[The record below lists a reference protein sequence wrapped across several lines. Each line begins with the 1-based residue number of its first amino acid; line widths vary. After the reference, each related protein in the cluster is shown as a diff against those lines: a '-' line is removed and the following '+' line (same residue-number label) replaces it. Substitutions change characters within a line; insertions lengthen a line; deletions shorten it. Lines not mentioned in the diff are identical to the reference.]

1 MGQGTWSTILPWP
14 LIGIHSALLPN
25 GDVLTFGTDQEGDQG
40 THKIYDI
47 WDPKT
52 GLHITLT
59 DAIETDE
66 FCSGV
71 ILDPVTGNIIL
82 EGGDGRPEG
91 NVNTGVVDVNVF
103 DYRTDSLVASPTG
116 HLNLPR
122 WYGSLISVGGGN
134 LLALGGENGVSAD
147 DTTSVTGLSVGG
159 GEGTP
164 ELYTPGVG
172 WTELTGAYSADMS
185 VNWYYPRAW
194 VSSNGLVYGFD
205 TGSGS
210 VFKINTSTPN
220 GSIATVG
227 NTPFTAFAYNP
238 SAEYAPDKILILD
251 GNGNA
256 WIMDISGTTPT
267 FTQTNGVGEN
277 RAWANLTD
285 LADGT
290 VLLTGGSVQV
300 NDAVTETNNAMIWN
314 PETGQWTDDA
324 SAAVGRLYHSATLLL
339 PDATVLSTGGG
350 APGPLTNLNAEI
362 YTPGYLL
369 NPDGSLRTDRPII
382 TSAPATL
389 EQGQTFTISLDN
401 ADVIQKLEL
410 IAFGATTHSYDAAQR
425 EMSLQFTLID
435 SQTLQ
440 VTIPS
445 DTNLV
450 TDGYWMLFADNA
462 NGTPSV
468 ASTIK
473 IGGSGIDVYS
483 PEFNT
488 TLTTGGNVQHTN
500 GSSIYQLT
508 HNAPDQVGTLMGDQR
523 LDLSHDFSIQFSMQF
538 SGGAA
543 PADGLAFVLHNDPAG
558 TAAMGGDGGGL
569 GAAGLQNGI
578 AVDFDLY
585 SGGQEAPHVDVT
597 STANSQLLTPQAA
610 VGGLSDGN
618 WHKATV
624 TWNATTQTLD
634 YYVDGVEIGDL
645 QSNIVAEYLGGSQY
659 AYFGFTGAT
668 GGLSTQIS
676 VGLDAMPEATFEPAA
691 AVPVTAHPNDGSILD
706 VLSLSEQLA
715 FNGAAVYDTT
725 QAAIV
730 LTPDAAD
737 KAGSA
742 FFHDKVDLTHN
753 FSVEFETFFAPN
765 HPADGI
771 AFVLENDAAGA
782 NALGEIGGGR
792 GALGMTNGLA
802 INFDTYNPGGSSY
815 TDVAT
820 TGGVGITSPVDTA
833 NIADGGWHEVGV
845 SWNAETHALQYW
857 VDGAPMGQLNGDI
870 AAEYLGNQTSAYLGF
885 TGATGAATNVQ
896 EVRVDAVAAT
906 FTGAASYGDQQDPI
920 AAANAAQLN
929 GSAVYNAT
937 THVISL
943 TPDAPNQA
951 GTAFL
956 DRPIDL
962 TYNFQISF
970 DLNFGAN
977 STGGAGIAFVLA
989 NSAQGAN
996 ALGSGGVN
1004 FGVGGITNGLAIA
1017 FDTYQNL
1024 ANGDMAADHGEYINT
1039 DLITRVSDQTQLGVG
1054 NVKDGAWHNVVVSWN
1069 AADHT
1074 LTYWFDGAKGQTLTE
1089 DIGATYLNGS
1099 YDAYLGFGAGTTV
1112 VSNQQEVHL
1121 DTLTAWFEGQTHPT
1135 NNGLFA

>member
-1 MGQGTWSTILPWP
+1 MGQGAWSTILPWP

-25 GDVLTFGTDQEGDQG
+25 GDVLTFGTNQAGDQG

-52 GLHITLT
+52 GLHTTLT
-59 DAIETDE
+59 DALTTDE

-71 ILDPVTGNIIL
+71 IIDSVTGNIIL
-82 EGGDGRPEG
+82 EGGDARPEG
-91 NVNTGVVDVNVF
+91 RVNLGIVDVNVF
-103 DYRTDSLVASPTG
+103 DYRTNSLIASPTG

-134 LLALGGENGVSAD
+134 LLALGGENDGNFADTTSATGVSA
-147 DTTSVTGLSVGG
+147 GA
-159 GEGTP
+159 GEGMP
-164 ELYTPGVG
+164 ERYTPGVG

-185 VNWYYPRAW
+185 INWYYPRAW
-194 VSSNGLVYGFD
+194 VSSNGFVFGFD
-205 TGSGS
+205 TGSGAI
-210 VFKINTSTPN
+210 FKIDVGPANGAITPL
-220 GSIATVG
+220 G
-227 NTPFTAFAYNP
+227 NTPFTPFAYNP
-238 SAEYAPDKILILD
+238 AAEYAPDKILTLD
-251 GNGNA
+251 GNGGA
-256 WIMDISGTTPT
+256 WIMDISGNTPT

-314 PETGQWTDDA
+314 PETGQWTNDA

-369 NPDGSLRTDRPII
+369 NPDGSPRTDRPII

-410 IAFGATTHSYDAAQR
+410 ITFGATTHSYDAAQR
-425 EMSLQFTLID
+425 EISLQFTHIN
-435 SQTLQ
+435 SKTLQ

-445 DTNLV
+445 NTSLV

-483 PEFNT
+483 PQFNT
-488 TLTTGGNVQHTN
+488 TLTTGGNVLHTE
-500 GSSIYQLT
+500 GSAIYQLT
-508 HNAPDQVGTLMGDQR
+508 HNAPDQVGTLMSDHR
-523 LDLSHDFSIQFSMQF
+523 LDLGHDFSIQFSVQF
-538 SGGAA
+538 SGGVM

-558 TAAMGGDGGGL
+558 TAAMGGDGSGL

-578 AVDFDLY
+578 ALDFNVY
-585 SGGQEAPHVDVT
+585 SGGQGAPHLDVM
-597 STANSQLLTPQAA
+597 STADSQQLTPQAA
-610 VGGLSDGN
+610 VNGLADGN
-618 WHKATV
+618 WHNATV
-624 TWNATTQTLD
+624 TWNAATQTLE
-634 YYVDGVEIGDL
+634 YYVDGAKIGQL
-645 QSNIVAEYLGGSQY
+645 QANIVAQYLGGSQD

-668 GGLSTQIS
+668 GALSTQIS
-676 VGLDAMPEATFEPAA
+676 VGLDAMPYATFEPAA

-706 VLSLSEQLA
+706 VQSVSRHLA
-715 FNGAAVYDTT
+715 FNGAAAYDTAH
-725 QAAIV
+725 AAIV
-730 LTPDAAD
+730 LTPDVANN
-737 KAGSA
+737 AGSA
-742 FFHDKVDLTHN
+742 FLHDKVDLTHN
-753 FSVEFETFFAPN
+753 VSVEFETFFAPN

-782 NALGEIGGGR
+782 NALGGTSAAL
-792 GALGMTNGLA
+792 GALGMKNGLA
-802 INFDTYNPGGSSY
+802 INFDTHNPSGGSY
-815 TDVAT
+815 TDVVT
-820 TGGVGITSPVDTA
+820 TGGVDITNPIGVA

-845 SWNAETHALQYW
+845 SWNAETHALRYW
-857 VDGAPMGQLNGDI
+857 VDGALMGQLNGDI

-885 TGATGAATNVQ
+885 TGATGAATNIQ
-896 EVRVDAVAAT
+896 EVRVGAVDAT
-906 FTGAASYGDQQDPI
+906 FAGTAPYGDQQDPI
-920 AAANAAQLN
+920 AAANAAHLN
-929 GSAVYNAT
+929 GSAAYNAT

-943 TPDAPNQA
+943 TSDAPNEA

-956 DRPIDL
+956 DQRIDL
-962 TYNFQISF
+962 TYNFQVSF

-977 STGGAGIAFVLA
+977 AAGGDGIAFILA

-996 ALGSGGVN
+996 ALGSGGDN
-1004 FGVGGITNGLAIA
+1004 FGVGGIANGLAIA
-1017 FDTYQNL
+1017 FDTHQNV

-1054 NVKDGAWHNVVVSWN
+1054 NVKDGNWHNVVVSWN
-1069 AADHT
+1069 ATDHT

-1089 DIGATYLNGS
+1089 DIAATYIGGS
-1099 YDAYLGFGAGTTV
+1099 HDAYLGFGAGAGGF
-1112 VSNQQEVHL
+1112 SNQQEVHL

-1135 NNGLFA
+1135 ANGLFA